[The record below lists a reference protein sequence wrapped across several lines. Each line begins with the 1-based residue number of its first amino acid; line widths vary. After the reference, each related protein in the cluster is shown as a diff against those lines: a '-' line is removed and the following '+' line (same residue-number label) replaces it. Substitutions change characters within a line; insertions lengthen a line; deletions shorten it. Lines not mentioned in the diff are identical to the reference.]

1 MVKCPVVVDISIRW
15 GWGWWCV
22 GQWRKKESRDPTRQ
36 ARTGNSPRT
45 WPPNRHLNARPAT
58 VLVAVNRILPSVC
71 LASLLFQDQ
80 PLLIGGGGG
89 RIDNQTFPKI
99 SEDAV
104 DAPWHGWSAPRRG
117 TRWRGCTRASMTFS
131 TRLTATSTDRSALQ
145 VRLRALFVPSD
156 RNRPPR
162 GRPRGCYL
170 GRSGSGEAVEA
181 SGRSEWIHQG
191 TRDRSERSTSPD
203 PLGPMDTSSTS
214 RGSLRGR
221 GRP

>member
-1 MVKCPVVVDISIRW
+1 
-15 GWGWWCV
+15 
-22 GQWRKKESRDPTRQ
+22 
-36 ARTGNSPRT
+36 
-45 WPPNRHLNARPAT
+45 
-58 VLVAVNRILPSVC
+58 
-71 LASLLFQDQ
+71 
-80 PLLIGGGGG
+80 
-89 RIDNQTFPKI
+89 
-99 SEDAV
+99 
-104 DAPWHGWSAPRRG
+104 
-117 TRWRGCTRASMTFS
+117 MTFS

-203 PLGPMDTSSTS
+203 PLGPMDTSSIS